1 MKVISILLVILL
13 VSGCASMQHT
23 PVIDPKSCKDC
34 DYQADIIEC
43 NELSKQNT
51 RYASSAVSGAAVG
64 ASVFA
69 LTGALLGVNVGNMAA
84 VGASIGGLQGLG
96 GEAGESRAMVIRCM
110 QGRGYSVLR

>member
-1 MKVISILLVILL
+1 MIILALL
-13 VSGCASMQHT
+13 LASGCASMQHT

-51 RYASSAVSGAAVG
+51 RYASSTASGAAVG
-64 ASVFA
+64 AGVFA
-69 LTGALLGVNVGNMAA
+69 LTGALLGVDAGSMAA
-84 VGASIGGLQGLG
+84 LGASLGGLQGLG